1 MLHWKLYEKYG
12 FNKAGKWY
20 ILKSEKVL
28 ESKDCKI
35 LRDFSIQT
43 DITLEHN
50 RQDITVIDKESKKRL
65 LIDLACPFETRIEK
79 KEEKK
84 CTNYSELKYEIAKI

>member
-1 MLHWKLYEKYG
+1 MQ
-12 FNKAGKWY
+12 
-20 ILKSEKVL
+20 
-28 ESKDCKI
+28 
-35 LRDFSIQT
+35 DFSIQT

-50 RQDITVIDKESKKRL
+50 RQDITAIDKESKKRL